1 MNLKAKIDAWK
12 KAPFDPQT
20 REATVQLEKSPQLL
34 EDAFYTDLAFGTGG
48 MRGIMG
54 VGTNRI
60 NKYTLG
66 KAAQGLANYLYECY
80 SGETLKVAIAYDCR
94 NNSDELS
101 QAVAQVLSANNIEVY
116 LYSELRPTPQLSF
129 SVRHFDMHCGI
140 VLTASHNPPEYN
152 GFKVYWKD
160 GGQIVP
166 PVDGE
171 LIQHIQKLDYS
182 EINFE
187 AQPQRIHFF
196 DGSADDRYHRAVIE
210 DAGGHTS
217 SPDNLQIV
225 FTPLHGT
232 SVTAI
237 PQVLEKAGYSNL
249 HLVESQQQPDGN
261 FPTVSSP
268 NPEEPQALALAI
280 EKAKSLEADIAFGTD
295 PDADR
300 LGIVVPDNDGNYTLL
315 NGNQTMIIL
324 TEYLLQKRDIQPND
338 FIASTIVSTPMMEA
352 LAKAHKLQ
360 LILTLT
366 GFKWIGDQIEKNPH
380 LNFIGGGEESYGYLV
395 GSQIRDK
402 DAVSAALLICEIA
415 SDLKSQGQ
423 SIYNFL
429 IDCYLKYGAYK
440 ERLVA
445 IKKEGKEGALAIAQ
459 TMDRY
464 RNSPPQT
471 LNNIPVFCIED
482 YASQERLLI
491 GTGKKETLEL
501 PPANVLKFV
510 LTDGSEIALRPS
522 GTEPKIKLY
531 CSVRSTLDTK
541 DAWETVENRLENRLD
556 QLVNAIEI

>member
-12 KAPFDPQT
+12 KAPFDSQT
-20 REATVQLEKSPQLL
+20 REATAALEKSPQLL

-66 KAAQGLANYLYECY
+66 KAAQGLANYLHQCY
-80 SGETLKVAIAYDCR
+80 SGEKLKVAIAYDCR
-94 NNSDELS
+94 NNSEELS
-101 QAVAQVLSANNIEVY
+101 QAVAQVLSANNVEVY

-129 SVRHFDMHCGI
+129 SVRHFEMHCGI

-171 LIQHIQKLDYS
+171 LIQHIQQLDYS

-187 AQPQRIHFF
+187 AQPQKIHYF
-196 DGSADDRYHRAVIE
+196 DPSADDCYHQAVIE

-217 SPDNLQIV
+217 TPENLQIV

-237 PQVLEKAGYSNL
+237 PQVLEKAGYTQV
-249 HLVESQQQPDGN
+249 HLVENQQKPDGN

-268 NPEEPQALALAI
+268 NPEEPQALAIAI
-280 EKAKSLEADIAFGTD
+280 EKAQTLKADIAFGTD

-300 LGIVVPDNDGNYTLL
+300 LGIVVPDNEGNYKLL
-315 NGNQTMIIL
+315 NGNQTMIVL
-324 TEYLLQKRDIQPND
+324 TEYLLQKRAIQPQD

-352 LAKAHKLQ
+352 LAKAYNLKLIQ
-360 LILTLT
+360 TLT

-402 DAVSAALLICEIA
+402 DAVSAALLVCEIA
-415 SDLKSQGQ
+415 SDLKSKGQ
-423 SIYNFL
+423 TIYNFL
-429 IDCYLKYGAYK
+429 IDCYHKYGAYK

-459 TMDRY
+459 TMNRY
-464 RNSPPQT
+464 RNAPPKT
-471 LNNIPVFCIED
+471 LNGIGVSCVED
-482 YASQERLLI
+482 YASQERLI
-491 GTGKKETLEL
+491 IASGQKQTIEL
-501 PPANVLKFV
+501 PKANVLKFI

-531 CSVRSTLDTK
+531 CSVQSPLDTK
-541 DAWETVENRLENRLD
+541 DAWETIESSLENRLD

>member
-12 KAPFDPQT
+12 KAPFDSQT
-20 REATVQLEKSPQLL
+20 REATAALEKSPLLL

-66 KAAQGLANYLYECY
+66 KAAQGLANYLLQCY
-80 SGETLKVAIAYDCR
+80 SGEKLKVGIAYDCR
-94 NNSDELS
+94 NNSEELS
-101 QAVAQVLSANNIEVY
+101 QAVAQVLSANNVEVY

-129 SVRHFDMHCGI
+129 SVRHFEMHCGI

-171 LIQHIQKLDYS
+171 LIQHIQQLDYS

-187 AQPQRIHFF
+187 AQPQKIHYF
-196 DGSADDRYHRAVIE
+196 DPSADDSYHQAVIE

-217 SPDNLQIV
+217 TPENIQIV

-237 PQVLEKAGYSNL
+237 PQVLEKAGYTQV
-249 HLVESQQQPDGN
+249 HLVENQQKPDGN

-280 EKAKSLEADIAFGTD
+280 EKAQTLKADVAFGTD

-300 LGIVVPDNDGNYTLL
+300 LGIVVPDNEGNYKLL
-315 NGNQTMIIL
+315 NGNQTMIVL
-324 TEYLLQKRDIQPND
+324 TEYLLQKRAIQPQD

-352 LAKAHKLQ
+352 LAKAYNLKLIQ
-360 LILTLT
+360 TLT

-402 DAVSAALLICEIA
+402 DAVSAALLVCEIA
-415 SDLKSQGQ
+415 SDLKSKGQ
-423 SIYNFL
+423 TIYNFL
-429 IDCYLKYGAYK
+429 IDCYHKYGAYK

-459 TMDRY
+459 TMNRY
-464 RNSPPQT
+464 RNAPPKT
-471 LNNIPVFCIED
+471 LNGIGVSCVED
-482 YASQERLLI
+482 YASQERLI
-491 GTGKKETLEL
+491 IASGQKQTIEL
-501 PPANVLKFV
+501 PKANVLKFI

-531 CSVRSTLDTK
+531 CSVQSPLDTK
-541 DAWETVENRLENRLD
+541 DAWETIENSLENRLD